1 MHPVKLLSFTL
12 MLAGIF
18 LAGKATAQIKIG
30 TNGSIIAPSSL
41 LELESA
47 NQGLLLP
54 RMADTVAI
62 NGLNPPSG
70 MLIYLT
76 KTPAVGLYVRKVTGW
91 EYLTGSLGGNGN
103 FTSLTVSGSITAGN
117 FSGPLTGNATSA
129 TTAVTATN
137 AINSAVTD
145 DLNNTAV
152 VFPTFVTTS
161 PGNTGLRTSSTNLRF
176 VPNTGIL
183 TALGFSG
190 PLTGNV
196 TGTATQAIDA
206 TNAANVAVIN
216 DVTSNATFYPTFVSG
231 TNGNL
236 PQRTSSARF
245 TFNPSSGLLTAGSFN
260 GIWNGTVI
268 GSQFGG
274 TGVNNQ
280 GRTLTLQGNLSLV
293 GTSAVILRSSGPTD
307 VILPTSGEIL
317 AGIRA
322 SPTLDFT
329 PVAAYQTQ
337 ELTTTVSGA
346 VDGDA
351 VVVGIPSAVINL
363 NTSFTAWVSAPNIVT
378 VRITNN
384 SLGVIDPLPN
394 TYNIRI
400 LK

>member
-1 MHPVKLLSFTL
+1 MSPVKLLSIA
-12 MLAGIF
+12 LALTGVFI
-18 LAGKATAQIKIG
+18 LGESKAQIKIG
-30 TNGSIIAPSSL
+30 RNGTIISPSSI

-62 NGLNPPSG
+62 NALNPPNG

-76 KTPAVGLYVRKVTGW
+76 KAPAVGLYVRKVTGW

-103 FTSLTVSGSITAGN
+103 FNSLTVAGSVTAGS
-117 FSGPLTGNATSA
+117 FSGPLTGNATTA

-137 AINSAVTD
+137 AVNSSVTD
-145 DLNNTAV
+145 DMNGTGV
-152 VFPTFVTTS
+152 VFPTFVTIS
-161 PGNTGLRTSSTNLRF
+161 SGNTGLRTSSANLRF

-206 TNAANVAVIN
+206 TNTANVAITN
-216 DVTSNATFYPTFVSG
+216 DLTSNATFYPTFVSA
-231 TNGNL
+231 TNGNR
-236 PQRTSSARF
+236 PQITSNRL
-245 TFNPSSGLLTAGSFN
+245 TFNPLSGLLSASNFSGT
-260 GIWNGTVI
+260 WNGVVI

-280 GRTLTLQGNLSLV
+280 GRTLTIQGNLSLV
-293 GTSAVILRSSGPTD
+293 GTNSVILRSVGSTD
-307 VILPTSGEIL
+307 VTLPTSGEIL
-317 AGIRA
+317 AGIRT

-329 PVAAYQTQ
+329 SVPVNQSQ
-337 ELTTTVSGA
+337 ELTTTVTGA
-346 VDGDA
+346 SDGDA
-351 VVVGIPSAVINL
+351 VIVGVPSAIINL
-363 NTSFTAWVSAPNIVT
+363 GASFTAWVSAPNVVT
-378 VRITNN
+378 VKITNN
-384 SLGVIDPLPN
+384 SSGIIDPLPN

>member
-1 MHPVKLLSFTL
+1 MRLIKLYSFAL
-12 MLAGIF
+12 IIAFIF
-18 LAGKATAQIKIG
+18 SAGKATAQIKIG
-30 TNGSIIAPSSL
+30 TNGTVIAPSSL

-62 NGLNPPSG
+62 NALNPPNG

-76 KTPAVGLYVRKVTGW
+76 KQPAVGLYVRKVTGW

-103 FTSLTVSGSITAGN
+103 FTSLTVSGAVTAGS
-117 FSGPLTGNATSA
+117 FSGPLTGNASSA

-137 AINSAVTD
+137 AINSVVTD
-145 DLNNTAV
+145 DVNNTAV

-196 TGTATQAIDA
+196 TGTATQSIDA
-206 TNAANVAVIN
+206 TNAANVAITN
-216 DVTSNATFYPTFVSG
+216 DLTSNATFYPTFVSG
-231 TNGNL
+231 TNGNF

-245 TFNPSSGLLTAGSFN
+245 TFNPSSGLLSAGSFN
-260 GIWNGTVI
+260 GTWNGAVI

-293 GTSAVILRSSGPTD
+293 GTNSVILRSSGPTD
-307 VILPTSGEIL
+307 VTLPTSGEIL

-322 SPTLDFT
+322 SPTLDF
-329 PVAAYQTQ
+329 PSVAAGSFYEQI
-337 ELTTTVSGA
+337 TTVAGA
-346 VDGDA
+346 ADGDA
-351 VVVGIPSAVINL
+351 VVVGVPSAIINL
-363 NTSFTAWVSAPNIVT
+363 GTSFTAWVSAPNVVT
-378 VRITNN
+378 VKITNN
-384 SLGVIDPLPN
+384 SGGIIDPLPN
-394 TYNIRI
+394 TFNIRI
-400 LK
+400 IK

>member
-1 MHPVKLLSFTL
+1 MRLIKLYSFAL
-12 MLAGIF
+12 IIAFIF
-18 LAGKATAQIKIG
+18 SAGKATAQIKIG
-30 TNGSIIAPSSL
+30 TNGTVIAPSSL

-62 NGLNPPSG
+62 NALNPPNG

-76 KTPAVGLYVRKVTGW
+76 KQPAVGLYVRKVTGW

-103 FTSLTVSGSITAGN
+103 FTSLTVSGAVTAGS
-117 FSGPLTGNATSA
+117 FSGPLTGNASSA

-145 DLNNTAV
+145 DVNNTAV

-196 TGTATQAIDA
+196 TGTATQSIDA
-206 TNAANVAVIN
+206 TNAANVAITN
-216 DVTSNATFYPTFVSG
+216 DLTSNATFYPTFVSG
-231 TNGNL
+231 TNGNF

-245 TFNPSSGLLTAGSFN
+245 TFNPSTGLLSAGSFN
-260 GIWNGTVI
+260 GTWNGAVI

-293 GTSAVILRSSGPTD
+293 GTNSVILRSSGPTD
-307 VILPTSGEIL
+307 VTLPTSGEIL

-322 SPTLDFT
+322 SPTLDF
-329 PVAAYQTQ
+329 PSVADKSFYEQ
-337 ELTTTVSGA
+337 TTTVTGA
-346 VDGDA
+346 ADGDA
-351 VVVGIPSAVINL
+351 VVVGVPSAIINL
-363 NTSFTAWVSAPNIVT
+363 GTSFTAWVSAPNVVT
-378 VRITNN
+378 VKITNN
-384 SLGVIDPLPN
+384 SGGIIDPLPN
-394 TYNIRI
+394 TFNIRI
-400 LK
+400 IK

>member
-1 MHPVKLLSFTL
+1 MRLIKFLSFIL
-12 MLAGIF
+12 IFAGIF
-18 LAGKATAQIKIG
+18 LIGQATAQIKIG

-62 NGLNPPSG
+62 NALNPPNG

-76 KTPAVGLYVRKVTGW
+76 KVPAVGLHVRKVNGW

-103 FTSLTVSGSITAGN
+103 FTSLTVSGSITAGS

-129 TTAVTATN
+129 TTAFTATN
-137 AINSAVTD
+137 AVNSTVTD
-145 DLNNTAV
+145 DINSTAV

-161 PGNTGLRTSSTNLRF
+161 PGNTSLRTSSANLRF

-196 TGTATQAIDA
+196 TGTATQSIDA
-206 TNAANVAVIN
+206 TNAANVAITN
-216 DVTSNATFYPTFVSG
+216 DLTSNATFYPTFVSA

-236 PQRTSSARF
+236 PQRTSSSRL
-245 TFNPSSGLLTAGSFN
+245 TFNPSSGLLSAGSFN
-260 GIWNGTVI
+260 GTWNGAVI

-280 GRTLTLQGNLSLV
+280 GRTLTMQGNLSFV
-293 GTSAVILRSSGPTD
+293 GTSSVILRSGGPTD
-307 VILPTSGEIL
+307 VTLPTSGEIL
-317 AGIRA
+317 AGIRT

-329 PVAAYQTQ
+329 SVGAGLFQ
-337 ELTTTVSGA
+337 ELTTTVAGA
-346 VDGDA
+346 TDGDA
-351 VVVGIPSAVINL
+351 VIVGVPSAIINL
-363 NTSFTAWVSAPNIVT
+363 GASFTAWVSAPNVVT
-378 VRITNN
+378 VKITNN
-384 SLGVIDPLPN
+384 SVGVIDPLPN